1 MQKFLLWVIAILTLI
16 LIGCTA
22 LILIAGGN
30 TNPTDPVPNPS
41 THTTAP
47 STAPT
52 IPTGWVEQDGKRY
65 YLDENGQIVTGWIH
79 LEDGSYYLDNNGA
92 ALTGWQ
98 DVDDL
103 HRYFGENGV
112 LWTGW
117 LEQDGNTLYLTA
129 AGTITT
135 GWTDIGEDRYLFSED
150 GIMHTGWYELEGDR
164 YFFREDG
171 TMGRGRVYV
180 NELEPHYF
188 LENGKEILLVNPWN
202 AIPDDYEVELITYSG
217 RHKVAVECYDAL
229 KQMLADCKTAG
240 YTAIVCSAYR
250 THAYQTQLYEN
261 QVKKQMDK
269 GLSRAEAEIVAAT
282 ISAFPGTS
290 EHQLGLAVDL
300 VDINY
305 QLLNEEQENTAAQK
319 WLMANSWRYG
329 FILRYPNDKTETTGI
344 IYEPWHYRYVG
355 VELATE
361 LYESG
366 LCLEEYLENLT
377 K

>member
-1 MQKFLLWVIAILTLI
+1 MRKFLIWVIAILTLI
-16 LIGCTA
+16 LVACCA
-22 LILIAGGN
+22 LILGAGN
-30 TNPTDPVPNPS
+30 RPTNPTESTPPATTLPTEPS
-41 THTTAP
+41 
-47 STAPT
+47 

-65 YLDENGQIVTGWIH
+65 YYDENGQIVTGWIH
-79 LEDGSYYLDNNGA
+79 LEDGSYYLDTTGA

-103 HRYFGENGV
+103 HRYFGETGA
-112 LWTGW
+112 LWSGW
-117 LEQDGNTLYLTA
+117 LEQDGKKMYLTED
-129 AGTITT
+129 GTITT
-135 GWTDIGEDRYLFSED
+135 GWTDIGEDRYLFTED
-150 GIMHTGWYELEGDR
+150 GNITTGWYEQEGDR
-164 YFFREDG
+164 YFFRADG

-180 NELEPHYF
+180 DELEPHYF

-202 AIPDDYEVELITYSG
+202 AIPDDYEVEIVTYTG
-217 RHKVAVECYDAL
+217 RHKVAVEIYDAL
-229 KQMLADCKTAG
+229 KQMLNDCKAAG

-250 THAYQTQLYEN
+250 THEYQTQLYEN

-305 QLLNEEQENTAAQK
+305 QLLNEEQENTPAQK
-319 WLMANSWRYG
+319 WLMENSWRYG
-329 FILRYPNDKTETTGI
+329 FILRYPNDKTEVTGI

-361 LYESG
+361 LYNSG

>member
-1 MQKFLLWVIAILTLI
+1 MRKFLIRTIIVLVLLLLA
-16 LIGCTA
+16 GCA
-22 LILIAGGN
+22 LILMGN
-30 TNPTDPVPNPS
+30 DQPQPTEPTGTTPP
-41 THTTAP
+41 TTATP
-47 STAPT
+47 KPL
-52 IPTGWVEQDGKRY
+52 TGWVEEGGKRY
-65 YLDENGQIVTGWIH
+65 YLDENGNKCTGWLELEDGRYYLSADGAAVTGWA
-79 LEDGSYYLDNNGA
+79 EVDGAN
-92 ALTGWQ
+92 
-98 DVDDL
+98 
-103 HRYFGENGV
+103 RYFGETGA
-112 LWTGW
+112 LYSGW
-117 LEQDGNTLYLTA
+117 LEQDGKTYYLTME
-129 AGTITT
+129 GSLTS
-135 GWTDIGEDRYLFSED
+135 GWVDIGAERYYLTED
-150 GIMHTGWYELEGDR
+150 GARHTGWLELDGDK

-171 TMGRGRVYV
+171 TMGRGRVFV
-180 NELEPHYF
+180 AELEPHYF

-229 KQMLADCKTAG
+229 KQMLADCKAAG

-250 THAYQTQLYEN
+250 THDYQAQLYEN
-261 QVKKQMDK
+261 QVKKQMAN
-269 GLSRAEAEIVAAT
+269 GLSREEAEVVAAT

-305 QLLNEEQENTAAQK
+305 QLLNEQQENTAAQK

-329 FILRYPNDKTETTGI
+329 FNLRYPNGKTEQTGI

-366 LCLEEYLENLT
+366 LCLEEYLEALT